1 MSLESPSGA
10 TRYRLTGRA
19 RIEARLLP
27 LLRLLL
33 AVPWAV
39 ATVVMLRSL
48 SAWAG
53 RWATISVLVVWCL
66 FCSYVLLFALIRPD
80 ELTIRRRAMEFPD
93 IAPYPPERVDPSI
106 QLWAASHDVMEAA
119 GRAGGA
125 AGEGMPAVER
135 VARGEDW
142 LRMVLRTRHPRAAG
156 MAHPRRLVSVT
167 ISAVNELPPLE
178 LRAVIAHEFG
188 HQLIAGWAS
197 WTVRML
203 EYLCTAPVATVF
215 GMPARELITVLP
227 YRRSTLR
234 PYRRSP
240 DFVAAILVLIIYTAS
255 FFALFG
261 ALLPTIGPHRA
272 EALAIVCLLQP
283 FPKMWVNWRGEF
295 LADQVA
301 VDLGYGPALHDHLET
316 AGRKYGEHF
325 TATHPGAFARCMV
338 IRHRARPSPS

>member
-1 MSLESPSGA
+1 M
-10 TRYRLTGRA
+10 TGRA

-39 ATVVMLRSL
+39 ATVVMLQSL

-53 RWATISVLVVWCL
+53 RWATISVIVVWCL
-66 FCSYVLLFALIRPD
+66 IWSYALLVELIRPD
-80 ELTIRRRAMEFPD
+80 ELTMRRRAMEFPD
-93 IAPYPPERVDPSI
+93 IAPYPSVRVEPSI
-106 QLWAASHDVMEAA
+106 LLWEASWHVMGAA
-119 GRAGGA
+119 GRSGGV
-125 AGEGMPAVER
+125 AGEVTSVER

-142 LRMVLRTRHPRAAG
+142 LRMVLRTRRPRAAG

-188 HQLIAGWAS
+188 HQLIASWFS
-197 WTVRML
+197 WTVRFL
-203 EYLCTAPVATVF
+203 EYLCATPVVTVF
-215 GMPARELITVLP
+215 GAPARALITVLP

-234 PYRRSP
+234 SYGKSP
-240 DFVAAILVLIIYTAS
+240 DIVVTILLLIMYTAS
-255 FFALFG
+255 FFALVG
-261 ALLPTIGPHRA
+261 ALLPTIGLHRA
-272 EALAIVCLLQP
+272 QALAIVCLLQP
-283 FPKMWVNWRGEF
+283 FPKMWVNWREEF

-316 AGRKYGEHF
+316 CGRKYGEYF
-325 TATHPGAFARCMV
+325 TATHPGAFARRQV
-338 IRHRARPSPS
+338 IRHRVRPWPSPA

>member
-53 RWATISVLVVWCL
+53 RWATISVIAVWCL
-66 FCSYVLLFALIRPD
+66 ISSYGLLVALIRPD
-80 ELTIRRRAMEFPD
+80 ELTMRRRAMEFPG
-93 IAPYPPERVDPSI
+93 IAPYPPERVEPSI
-106 QLWAASHDVMEAA
+106 LLWVASRDVMEAA
-119 GRAGGA
+119 GRLGGV
-125 AGEGMPAVER
+125 AGEGMPEVER

-178 LRAVIAHEFG
+178 LRSVIAHEFG
-188 HQLIAGWAS
+188 HHLIAGWTS
-197 WTVRML
+197 WTVKWL

-215 GMPARELITVLP
+215 GAPARELITVLP
-227 YRRSTLR
+227 YRRSTPRSYL
-234 PYRRSP
+234 RSP
-240 DFVAAILVLIIYTAS
+240 DIVVAILVLIIHTAS

-272 EALAIVCLLQP
+272 QVLAIVCLLQP
-283 FPKMWVNWRGEF
+283 FPKMWVNWREEF

-301 VDLGYGPALHDHLET
+301 VDLGYGLALHDHLKT
-316 AGRKYGEHF
+316 AGRKYGDHF
-325 TATHPGAFARCMV
+325 TATHPGAFVRRTV
-338 IRHRARPSPS
+338 IRHRARPSPT